1 MTLLDFLKIK
11 EVREKFREVFP
22 KPSFNIKKDIS
33 IYNRRGFMGFNIKT
47 QGETCK
53 LLAIDTG
60 RYIYNPSFEEC
71 ITFLFYRASIPWW
84 RAFWNIN
91 FNISS
96 ILKLWDNKEEKNKL
110 LQGEVVVYNKFKLN
124 YFKDRTF
131 KISKNRH
138 TAKFFDL
145 FNFYCCTLNEAST
158 QYLNNKKIDTIDNQK
173 SITDLPNWVNN
184 SENIINYCIKE
195 SKLIKALGDQLVE
208 NIKNG
213 KINVSKFLS
222 KKDILAPLLTTNS
235 SLVGI
240 AFDYLLRFY
249 LKYLNP
255 QAITRRWVA
264 ETSLEELK
272 EIVEMKKSNITE
284 NERLAL
290 PLWKDWQTKGTV
302 EIKLA
307 KERYTHFLET
317 GQVTDDLIKSTLYL
331 SNLEVI
337 FRAGYIVDDIEFI
350 DDEDVEDLRK
360 LISLADL
367 EFFKAN
373 KVCILNPT
381 FGEGS
386 KLVGGADADLVVD
399 DMLIDIKTVKKLTF
413 SREYL
418 DQLIGYYTLYK
429 IGGIDGMS
437 NQNEIKKLGVY
448 FSRYRYLYWYDI
460 DDIFDNN
467 RIPDFVEW
475 FKTRAIEYGSSLL
488 VE

>member
-1 MTLLDFLKIK
+1 M
-11 EVREKFREVFP
+11 
-22 KPSFNIKKDIS
+22 
-33 IYNRRGFMGFNIKT
+33 
-47 QGETCK
+47 
-53 LLAIDTG
+53 
-60 RYIYNPSFEEC
+60 
-71 ITFLFYRASIPWW
+71 
-84 RAFWNIN
+84 
-91 FNISS
+91 
-96 ILKLWDNKEEKNKL
+96 
-110 LQGEVVVYNKFKLN
+110 
-124 YFKDRTF
+124 
-131 KISKNRH
+131 
-138 TAKFFDL
+138 
-145 FNFYCCTLNEAST
+145 
-158 QYLNNKKIDTIDNQK
+158 
-173 SITDLPNWVNN
+173 NN

-208 NIKNG
+208 NIKNC

-222 KKDILAPLLTTNS
+222 KKDILGPPLTTNS

-272 EIVEMKKSNITE
+272 KIVEMKKSNLTE
-284 NERLAL
+284 DERLVL
-290 PLWKDWQTKGTV
+290 PLWEDWYTIGTV

-307 KERYTHFLET
+307 EERYTHFLET
-317 GQVTDDLIKSTLYL
+317 GRVTDDLIKSAIYL
-331 SNLEVI
+331 SKLEVI
-337 FRAGYIVDDIEFI
+337 FRGGYIVDDIEFI
-350 DDEDVEDLRK
+350 DDEDIEDLRK
-360 LISLADL
+360 LISLVDSDL
-367 EFFKAN
+367 FKTN

-413 SREYL
+413 SRQYL
-418 DQLIGYYTLYK
+418 DQLIGYYILYK

-460 DDIFDNN
+460 NDIFDNN
-467 RIPDFVEW
+467 RIPGFVEW